1 MERRRLDA
9 HTKNGTTQQHKA
21 LQPQN
26 LQAYHAPSKIN
37 IDDWLFKPHII
48 LNPRQ
53 AAARRFCAW
62 PQFFFAS
69 TTSVF
74 KKSRIFALRNL
85 RNGFY
90 VMRHNHLK

>member
-26 LQAYHAPSKIN
+26 LQAYSKIN

-53 AAARRFCAW
+53 AAARRKSAW
-62 PQFFFAS
+62 PQLFFAYIWP
-69 TTSVF
+69 VG
-74 KKSRIFALRNL
+74 IFLL
-85 RNGFY
+85 
-90 VMRHNHLK
+90 LLQLL

>member
-37 IDDWLFKPHII
+37 IDYWLFKPHII

-53 AAARRFCAW
+53 AAAW
-62 PQFFFAS
+62 PQLFFAYIWP
-69 TTSVF
+69 VG
-74 KKSRIFALRNL
+74 IFLL
-85 RNGFY
+85 
-90 VMRHNHLK
+90 LLQLS

>member
-26 LQAYHAPSKIN
+26 LQAYPKIN

-53 AAARRFCAW
+53 AAAWPQLFCAYIW
-62 PQFFFAS
+62 P
-69 TTSVF
+69 VG
-74 KKSRIFALRNL
+74 IFLL
-85 RNGFY
+85 
-90 VMRHNHLK
+90 LLQLL